1 MTIGNI
7 EDDIRSLAAAGAT
20 TILVPNVPNLGA
32 TPSYLGTDQE
42 AAATALAAE
51 HAAALNDE
59 LGALGDEL
67 GVEIVVAD
75 FATGFDL
82 LLSDPALFGV
92 TDVTTPCVTSSSDLP
107 AYVTPGTVCSE
118 EEQATRLFWDS
129 VHPTSIGHE
138 LLAEYAADT
147 LAAPTTL
154 AAQAE
159 LAAIAGDDFLRRID
173 QALQVGIR
181 RRARSTPSA
190 AAAERPYEVFLAG
203 KATAGERDFEGSALG
218 FDYTIASLAGGV
230 TFRPIDDV
238 TLGLVGGYDRG
249 DADLDD
255 WDASTDLT
263 SYRIGAMA
271 GYDGG
276 TLFASAGLAYGFDD
290 YDLERQTYVPEL
302 SSAADAD
309 GGTFGAYGSAGYR
322 FTLGRLNVG
331 PIAGLRYTHVHVDS
345 FDESG
350 APGLDMQVEEQNTE
364 DLIGSAGIGAAT
376 SVPLGSATLTPHLE
390 LTLEGDLLDDG
401 RTITTALVTVP
412 DVDRNLE
419 VEASGGAYGRLAG
432 GLSLDFQ
439 PGFSAR
445 LDGEATLG
453 RDGGDEYAVFGL
465 VSARF

>member
-1 MTIGNI
+1 MPSGLPDLLGIAPAPDQNFAVGGAETGDGNIADALLPPSIELPGIAEQIDSFVSSGESIGSDALVVLYGGSNDYFGFLDENADPTSGEVSAFVDVTIGNI

-32 TPSYLGTDQE
+32 TPSYLGSDKE
-42 AAATALAAE
+42 AAATALSAE

-181 RRARSTPSA
+181 RRRAITTPGGARSAIRGLPRRQGHRRRA
-190 AAAERPYEVFLAG
+190 RFRGQRARLRLFHRLAHRRRHLPPDRR
-203 KATAGERDFEGSALG
+203 RDARARRRLRSRRRR
-218 FDYTIASLAGGV
+218 SRRV
-230 TFRPIDDV
+230 
-238 TLGLVGGYDRG
+238 
-249 DADLDD
+249 
-255 WDASTDLT
+255 
-263 SYRIGAMA
+263 
-271 GYDGG
+271 
-276 TLFASAGLAYGFDD
+276 
-290 YDLERQTYVPEL
+290 
-302 SSAADAD
+302 
-309 GGTFGAYGSAGYR
+309 
-322 FTLGRLNVG
+322 GRLH
-331 PIAGLRYTHVHVDS
+331 R
-345 FDESG
+345 
-350 APGLDMQVEEQNTE
+350 
-364 DLIGSAGIGAAT
+364 
-376 SVPLGSATLTPHLE
+376 PHL
-390 LTLEGDLLDDG
+390 L
-401 RTITTALVTVP
+401 P
-412 DVDRNLE
+412 DRRH
-419 VEASGGAYGRLAG
+419 GRL
-432 GLSLDFQ
+432 
-439 PGFSAR
+439 
-445 LDGEATLG
+445 
-453 RDGGDEYAVFGL
+453 
-465 VSARF
+465 